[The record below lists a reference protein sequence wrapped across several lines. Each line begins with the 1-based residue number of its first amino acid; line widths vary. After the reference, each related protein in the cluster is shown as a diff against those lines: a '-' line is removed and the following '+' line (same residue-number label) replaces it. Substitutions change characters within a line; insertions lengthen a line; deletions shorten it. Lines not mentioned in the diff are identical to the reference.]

1 MWSAGRDRPSQPPVE
16 TTDLY
21 TSFYLGSRFCSARNL
36 HLGTQLDVCS
46 SFIFLVEERI
56 ENEEGKEKRQI
67 EIIQEARFRG
77 RENRD
82 QSVISRWIAIRT
94 VPSLKR
100 KKNTSAVGLA
110 TAETRSRVARPRQV
124 RSNKK
129 EEIVAPKGVLH
140 RLFSGYLFISRRSF
154 NHHR

>member
-1 MWSAGRDRPSQPPVE
+1 MWSAESASCRDHRS
-16 TTDLY
+16 LY
-21 TSFYLGSRFCSARNL
+21 
-36 HLGTQLDVCS
+36 
-46 SFIFLVEERI
+46 IFLSGI
-56 ENEEGKEKRQI
+56 PI
-67 EIIQEARFRG
+67 LFRAKSTSWDAV
-77 RENRD
+77 RRV
-82 QSVISRWIAIRT
+82 QFFHISRRGKNRKRGGKRKAANRNYPGSEISWKGESRSIGDITMDRDKDG
-94 VPSLKR
+94 SLSEA